1 MLKLHH
7 VLYITEPDIALKL
20 DGRTVLACH
29 ADGRAERIPL
39 HLLQGIVSFSHIP
52 PTQALAKTCAWEGI
66 GFASFSENGRFQYRI
81 VGASRG
87 NVLLRKRQ
95 YLLSEDTAG
104 RVELARLM
112 IQGKIYGAAAVLHRY
127 AKNHPELADLTPVEG
142 RLKALAGLAFAADE
156 EPHLRG
162 IEGIAAKEYFG
173 VFGRM
178 LLSGDPAFSFTGR
191 NRRPPKDP
199 CNALLS
205 LTYGIAPY
213 LKVLLPIMFLMSREP
228 HLSGA
233 LLILGIGAVLMFVG
247 GISWKWVGLAA
258 AVGGCGVAALLSG
271 IFPYGQSR
279 IAMWKDPFIDAQKT
293 GYQLAQSLISIGSGG
308 LTGLG
313 LGRSRQKYLYLPEE
327 HNDFIFAIV
336 CEELGLVGAVIIM
349 LLFAALILRGFQIAQ
364 QAPDRFGSLLAVGV
378 ISQLAM
384 QTFLNIG
391 VVTGLL
397 PTTGASLPFF
407 SYGGTAL
414 FLQLVEMGIVLSVSR
429 QTKTAGETDGSD
441 KEEARKNTAHHKA

>member
-205 LTYGIAPY
+205 FTYT
-213 LKVLLPIMFLMSREP
+213 LLMMECVS
-228 HLSGA
+228 A
-233 LLILGIGAVLMFVG
+233 LESVGLDPFVG
-247 GISWKWVGLAA
+247 FLHG
-258 AVGGCGVAALLSG
+258 
-271 IFPYGQSR
+271 
-279 IAMWKDPFIDAQKT
+279 
-293 GYQLAQSLISIGSGG
+293 
-308 LTGLG
+308 
-313 LGRSRQKYLYLPEE
+313 
-327 HNDFIFAIV
+327 
-336 CEELGLVGAVIIM
+336 
-349 LLFAALILRGFQIAQ
+349 
-364 QAPDRFGSLLAVGV
+364 DRPAYTNVDWGM
-378 ISQLAM
+378 I
-384 QTFLNIG
+384 
-391 VVTGLL
+391 
-397 PTTGASLPFF
+397 
-407 SYGGTAL
+407 
-414 FLQLVEMGIVLSVSR
+414 
-429 QTKTAGETDGSD
+429 
-441 KEEARKNTAHHKA
+441 

>member
-29 ADGRAERIPL
+29 ADGRADRIPL

-66 GFASFSENGRFQYRI
+66 GFVSFSENGRFQYRI

-104 RVELARLM
+104 RMELARSM

-142 RLKALAGLAFAADE
+142 RLKALAGLASAADE
-156 EPHLRG
+156 EPYLRG

-178 LLSGDPAFSFTGR
+178 LRISDPAFSFTER

-205 LTYGIAPY
+205 FTYTLLMMECVNALESVGLDPCVGFLHGDRPGKESLAMDMMEELRPM
-213 LKVLLPIMFLMSREP
+213 LADRFVLRLINLQMIRPDQFVPVGEDGV
-228 HLSGA
+228 HLSQEGRR
-233 LLILGIGAVLMFVG
+233 IVLREWSKMRQREVR
-247 GISWKWVGLAA
+247 LAE
-258 AVGGCGVAALLSG
+258 
-271 IFPYGQSR
+271 YDQ
-279 IAMWKDPFIDAQKT
+279 T
-293 GYQLAQSLISIGSGG
+293 
-308 LTGLG
+308 
-313 LGRSRQKYLYLPEE
+313 
-327 HNDFIFAIV
+327 
-336 CEELGLVGAVIIM
+336 
-349 LLFAALILRGFQIAQ
+349 
-364 QAPDRFGSLLAVGV
+364 APL
-378 ISQLAM
+378 
-384 QTFLNIG
+384 
-391 VVTGLL
+391 GLL
-397 PTTGASLPFF
+397 P
-407 SYGGTAL
+407 
-414 FLQLVEMGIVLSVSR
+414 FLQAQKLARFLRGECPAYTNVEWGTI
-429 QTKTAGETDGSD
+429 
-441 KEEARKNTAHHKA
+441 